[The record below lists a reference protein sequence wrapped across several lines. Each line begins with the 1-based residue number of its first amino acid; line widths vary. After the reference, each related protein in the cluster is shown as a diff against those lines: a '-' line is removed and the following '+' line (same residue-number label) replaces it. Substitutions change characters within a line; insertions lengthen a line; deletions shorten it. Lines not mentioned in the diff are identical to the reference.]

1 MKSNKN
7 IVLLGM
13 MGAGKSTIGYLLSNK
28 INSDF
33 YDIDKIIEEE
43 EGLKIT
49 EIFENKGE
57 NYFRNIEEKICLK
70 ILKFNKKIISLGGG
84 SFLNNKIREEI
95 QNNHVS
101 FWLNWNTSTIIRRIK
116 KNKNRPILKG
126 MSENEINKLII
137 KRKKIYEKAHLKI
150 NCENL
155 SKNEIINKIIKL
167 YEGK

>member
-13 MGAGKSTIGYLLSNK
+13 MGSGKSTIGYLLSNK
-28 INSDF
+28 INTDF

-57 NYFRNIEEKICLK
+57 NYFRKIEEKICLK

>member
-13 MGAGKSTIGYLLSNK
+13 MGSGKSTIGYLLSNK

-49 EIFENKGE
+49 KIFENKGE
-57 NYFRNIEEKICLK
+57 NYFRKIEEKICLK
-70 ILKFNKKIISLGGG
+70 ILKLNKKIISLGGG

-155 SKNEIINKIIKL
+155 SKNEIINKIIEL

>member
-1 MKSNKN
+1 MNSDKN

-43 EGLKIT
+43 EGLKISD
-49 EIFENKGE
+49 IFKQKGE
-57 NYFRNIEEKICLK
+57 NYFRKIEEKICLR
-70 ILKFNKKIISLGGG
+70 ILKLNKKIISLGGG

-126 MSENEINKLII
+126 MSENEIHKLII

>member
-13 MGAGKSTIGYLLSNK
+13 MGSGKSTIGYLLSNK

-57 NYFRNIEEKICLK
+57 NYFRKIEEKICLK
-70 ILKFNKKIISLGGG
+70 ILKFNKKIVSLGGG

-126 MSENEINKLII
+126 MSENEINKLIM

>member
-13 MGAGKSTIGYLLSNK
+13 MGSGKSTIGYLLSNK

-57 NYFRNIEEKICLK
+57 NYFRKIEEKICLK
-70 ILKFNKKIISLGGG
+70 ILKFNNKIISLGGG

-116 KNKNRPILKG
+116 KNKNIPILKG

>member
-1 MKSNKN
+1 MNSDKN

-43 EGLKIT
+43 EGLKISD
-49 EIFENKGE
+49 IFKQKGE
-57 NYFRNIEEKICLK
+57 NYFRKIEEKICLR
-70 ILKFNKKIISLGGG
+70 ILKLNKKIISLGGG
-84 SFLNNKIREEI
+84 SFLNNKVREEI
-95 QNNHVS
+95 QNNHIS
-101 FWLNWNTSTIIRRIK
+101 FWLNWNTSTIIKRIK
-116 KNKNRPILKG
+116 KNKNRPMLKN
-126 MSENEINKLII
+126 MTENDINKLII

-155 SKNEIINKIIKL
+155 SKSEIINN
-167 YEGK
+167 

>member
-13 MGAGKSTIGYLLSNK
+13 MGSGKSTIGYLLSNK

-57 NYFRNIEEKICLK
+57 NYFRKIEEKICLK

-155 SKNEIINKIIKL
+155 SKNEIINKIIEL

>member
-57 NYFRNIEEKICLK
+57 NYFRKIEEKICLK
-70 ILKFNKKIISLGGG
+70 ILKFNKIIISLGGG

-155 SKNEIINKIIKL
+155 SKNEIINKIIEL

>member
-1 MKSNKN
+1 MNSDKN

-43 EGLKIT
+43 EGLKISD
-49 EIFENKGE
+49 IFKQKGE
-57 NYFRNIEEKICLK
+57 NYFRKIEEKICLR
-70 ILKFNKKIISLGGG
+70 ILKLNKKIISLGGG
-84 SFLNNKIREEI
+84 SFLNNKVREEI
-95 QNNHVS
+95 QNNHIS
-101 FWLNWNTSTIIRRIK
+101 FWLNWNTSTIIKRIK
-116 KNKNRPILKG
+116 KNKNRPMLKN
-126 MSENEINKLII
+126 MTENDINKLII

>member
-13 MGAGKSTIGYLLSNK
+13 MGSGKSTIGYLLSNK

-57 NYFRNIEEKICLK
+57 NYFRKIEEKICLK

-84 SFLNNKIREEI
+84 SFLNNKVREEI
-95 QNNHVS
+95 QNNHIS
-101 FWLNWNTSTIIRRIK
+101 FWLNWNTSTIIKRIK

-126 MSENEINKLII
+126 MSENEINKLIM

>member
-13 MGAGKSTIGYLLSNK
+13 MGSGKSTIGYLLSNK

-57 NYFRNIEEKICLK
+57 NYFRKIEEKICLK

>member
-13 MGAGKSTIGYLLSNK
+13 MGSGKSTIGYLLSNK

-57 NYFRNIEEKICLK
+57 NYFRKIEEKICLK

-116 KNKNRPILKG
+116 KNKNIPILKG

>member
-13 MGAGKSTIGYLLSNK
+13 MGSGKSTIGYLLSNK

>member
-13 MGAGKSTIGYLLSNK
+13 MGSGKSTIGYLLSNK

-57 NYFRNIEEKICLK
+57 NYFRKIEEKICLK

-126 MSENEINKLII
+126 MSENEINKLIM

>member
-1 MKSNKN
+1 MNSDKN

-43 EGLKIT
+43 EGLKIRD
-49 EIFENKGE
+49 IFKKKGE
-57 NYFRNIEEKICLK
+57 NYFRKIEEKICLR
-70 ILKFNKKIISLGGG
+70 ILKLNKKIISLGGG

-95 QNNHVS
+95 QKNHIS
-101 FWLNWNTSTIIRRIK
+101 FWLNWNTSTIIKRIK
-116 KNKNRPILKG
+116 KNKNRPILKN
-126 MSENEINKLII
+126 MTENDINKLII

-155 SKNEIINKIIKL
+155 SKSEIINKIIKL
-167 YEGK
+167 YAGK

>member
-13 MGAGKSTIGYLLSNK
+13 MGSGKSTIGYLLSNK

-57 NYFRNIEEKICLK
+57 NYFRKIEEKICLK

-155 SKNEIINKIIKL
+155 SKNEITNKIIKL

>member
-1 MKSNKN
+1 MNSDKN

-43 EGLKIT
+43 EGLKIRD
-49 EIFENKGE
+49 IFKQKGE
-57 NYFRNIEEKICLK
+57 NYFRKIEEKICLR
-70 ILKFNKKIISLGGG
+70 ILKLNKKIISLGGG

-95 QNNHVS
+95 QKNHIS
-101 FWLNWNTSTIIRRIK
+101 FWLNWNTSTIIKRIK
-116 KNKNRPILKG
+116 KNKNRPILKN
-126 MSENEINKLII
+126 MTENDINKLII

-155 SKNEIINKIIKL
+155 SKSEIINKIIKL
-167 YEGK
+167 YAGK

>member
-13 MGAGKSTIGYLLSNK
+13 MGSGKSTIGYLLSNK

-33 YDIDKIIEEE
+33 YYIDKIIEEE

-57 NYFRNIEEKICLK
+57 NYFRKIEEKICLK

>member
-1 MKSNKN
+1 MKSNKY

-13 MGAGKSTIGYLLSNK
+13 MGSGKSTIGYLLSNK

-57 NYFRNIEEKICLK
+57 NYFRKIEEKICLK
-70 ILKFNKKIISLGGG
+70 ILKFNNKIISLGGG

>member
-1 MKSNKN
+1 MK
-7 IVLLGM
+7 
-13 MGAGKSTIGYLLSNK
+13 SNK

-43 EGLKIT
+43 EGLKISD
-49 EIFENKGE
+49 IFKQKGE
-57 NYFRNIEEKICLK
+57 NYFRKIEEKICLR
-70 ILKFNKKIISLGGG
+70 ILKLNKKIISLGGG
-84 SFLNNKIREEI
+84 SFLNNKVREEI
-95 QNNHVS
+95 QNNHIS

-155 SKNEIINKIIKL
+155 SKSEIINKIIKL

>member
-1 MKSNKN
+1 MKSDKN

-13 MGAGKSTIGYLLSNK
+13 MGSGKSTIGYLLSNK

-57 NYFRNIEEKICLK
+57 NYFRKIEEKICLK

-155 SKNEIINKIIKL
+155 SKNVIIKFS
-167 YEGK
+167 

>member
-1 MKSNKN
+1 MNSDKN

-43 EGLKIT
+43 EGLKISD
-49 EIFENKGE
+49 IFKQKGE
-57 NYFRNIEEKICLK
+57 NYFRKIEEKICLR
-70 ILKFNKKIISLGGG
+70 ILKLNKKIISLGGG
-84 SFLNNKIREEI
+84 SFLNNKVREEI
-95 QNNHVS
+95 QNNHIS
-101 FWLNWNTSTIIRRIK
+101 FWLNWNTSTIIKRIK
-116 KNKNRPILKG
+116 KNKNRPMLKN
-126 MSENEINKLII
+126 MTENDINKLII

-155 SKNEIINKIIKL
+155 SKSEIINKIIKL

>member
-7 IVLLGM
+7 IVLLVM
-13 MGAGKSTIGYLLSNK
+13 MGSGKSTIGYLLSNK

-57 NYFRNIEEKICLK
+57 KYFRKIEEKICLK